1 MMEALTETRSYTF
14 INYHNKRSISLITYF
29 FVCMKF
35 MYNHQCFTLTYF
47 CKRRILQT
55 VKDREGQKRYII
67 CVQYTFSKSPSKLT
81 DLKDLALGNGV
92 ENKDINIL
100 LHTYSICMHKNF
112 NKSCIILTNC
122 YWSQTHRLQNV
133 YWRPCFPRWW

>member
-1 MMEALTETRSYTF
+1 MFHFNLFLQEKNFTDSEGSGGTEEVHHLCP
-14 INYHNKRSISLITYF
+14 IH
-29 FVCMKF
+29 
-35 MYNHQCFTLTYF
+35 
-47 CKRRILQT
+47 IL
-55 VKDREGQKRYII
+55 KI
-67 CVQYTFSKSPSKLT
+67 PSKLT